1 MPSEPLA
8 RLIKK
13 AGAKRVSSGAA
24 KALGEI
30 LEAVGREIAVRAGE
44 FAEHSGRKTI
54 RDSDIRLA
62 ASGRNEITRGT
73 PAAPS

>member
-1 MPSEPLA
+1 MDLPNSALE

-13 AGAKRVSSGAA
+13 AGAKRVSANAG

-30 LEAVGREIAVRAGE
+30 LEAKGREIAVRAGE

-62 ASGRNEITRGT
+62 ADMK
-73 PAAPS
+73 